1 MHNHVQHASAFVL
14 TPPYGPPL
22 RRTALALLLASCFGA
37 AQANPALPQVVNG
50 QATFNQQ
57 GNIFSITNTPNTI
70 INWQSFSIHAGE
82 ITRFIQQ
89 NGNSAVL
96 NRITGQDPRS
106 PTAHREAET
115 AKAHRG

>member
-1 MHNHVQHASAFVL
+1 M
-14 TPPYGPPL
+14 
-22 RRTALALLLASCFGA
+22 RRLAPHGAGTLLAGCFA
-37 AQANPALPQVVNG
+37 PRRPPRLPQVVNG

-57 GNIFSITNTPNTI
+57 GNIFSSRTPNTI

-96 NRITGQDPRS
+96 NRVTKIPADP
-106 PTAHREAET
+106 
-115 AKAHRG
+115 G